1 MFCKNCGQ
9 EIDDNAD
16 VCVHCGVATD
26 KRGGNRNS
34 LDNPSHLAGIASCCF
49 PIVGIILYFM
59 WKDEKPQSASLVCK
73 WMIGGIIAWVVFYV
87 LFFALGMFGSMAS
100 MRY

>member
-16 VCVHCGVATD
+16 VCIHCGVAT
-26 KRGGNRNS
+26 GNSGVSKNA
-34 LDNPSHLAGIASCCF
+34 LDNPSHLAGVASCCF
-49 PIVGIILYFM
+49 PIVGLILYFM

-73 WMIGGIIAWVVFYV
+73 WMIGGIVAWVVFYV
-87 LFFALGMFGSMAS
+87 LFFALSILGNLS
-100 MRY
+100 Y

>member
-16 VCVHCGVATD
+16 VCIHCGVAT
-26 KRGGNRNS
+26 GNNTFIGV
-34 LDNPSHLAGIASCCF
+34 DNPSHLAGVASCCF

-59 WKDEKPQSASLVCK
+59 WKDEKPQSARLICK
-73 WMIGGIIAWVVFYV
+73 WMIGGIVAWVAFYI
-87 LFFALGMFGSMAS
+87 LTFALSVVGHLAS
-100 MRY
+100 L

>member
-16 VCVHCGVATD
+16 VCTHCGVSTD
-26 KRGGNRNS
+26 TNKLYKTS
-34 LDNPSHLAGIASCCF
+34 LDNPSHLAGVASCCF

-59 WKDEKPQSASLVCK
+59 WKDEKPRSASLVCK
-73 WMIGGIIAWVVFYV
+73 WMIGGIISWAILYV
-87 LFFALGMFGSMAS
+87 LAFILGILGSLYS
-100 MRY
+100 Y

>member
-16 VCVHCGVATD
+16 VCVHCGVATG
-26 KRGGNRNS
+26 KKGS
-34 LDNPSHLAGIASCCF
+34 VSTLDNPSHIAGVASCCF
-49 PIVGIILYFM
+49 PIVGLILYFM

-73 WMIGGIIAWVVFYV
+73 WMIGGVVAYVVFYILMFV
-87 LFFALGMFGSMAS
+87 VGILGSL
-100 MRY
+100 